1 MSDERTFI
9 HDLMTPLSVAQAYTG
24 MVRKAL
30 DGEVDKLDLVDLR
43 RRLDRCC
50 AALEKLVTLA
60 TERRAI
66 LLHEPE

>member
-50 AALEKLVTLA
+50 AALEKLMTLA
-60 TERRAI
+60 TERRAT
-66 LLHEPE
+66 LLHEPD